1 MGHTVVTR
9 FDPAGYER
17 IYSLM
22 KDKKANKIP
31 YGRNCDRDLANEIMD
46 YHITMVHWGKAQD
59 NDYLNKLPEVQ
70 FVPCQVT
77 VTGLSVMAAEEGSC
91 LLYFD
96 VIPGEGFARMRKNL
110 EQALQTGCSGFLHM
124 TLAVS
129 KDRGEILKIKE
140 QLEKEAVFPF
150 TLNVEG
156 LDLYHIW
163 KPVKKVRF
171 PEKQS

>member
-9 FDPAGYER
+9 FDQAGYER

-22 KDKKANKIP
+22 KGKKANKIP
-31 YGRNCDRDLANEIMD
+31 YGRNCDRILANEIMD
-46 YHITMVHWGKAQD
+46 YHITMVHWAKAWD
-59 NDYLNKLPEVQ
+59 DYYLKKLADFQ
-70 FVPCQVT
+70 FVPCQV
-77 VTGLSVMAAEEGSC
+77 VITGTSVMCAEEGSF

-96 VIPGEGFARMRKNL
+96 VVPGTGFRCMKENL
-110 EQALQTGCSGFLHM
+110 EKALQTYCSGFLHM

-129 KDRGEILKIKE
+129 KDREEIERIKE
-140 QLEKEAVFPF
+140 QIEAEITFPF

-163 KPVKKVRF
+163 HPVKKVHL
-171 PEKQS
+171 PQKQ